1 MDGTQRM
8 IADRY
13 RLIHPIAEGG
23 FGRVWKAHDEVL
35 RADVVVKEVLLP
47 FAADPDEQARRLMY
61 AEREARNAAR
71 LRHHA
76 GIVPVYDVVTADG
89 RPWIVMELIDGS
101 SLEERLNTQGPL
113 SMTKTAEIADTLL
126 KALDAAH
133 GADVVHR
140 DVKPANVMLAADGR
154 ILLTDFGIATYQVD
168 TRLTTDGSVIGSL
181 EYIAPERLNGV
192 IGTPASDLFSLGVTL
207 YRTVEGV
214 SPFLRDSPT
223 ATLAAVLR
231 EDPPPLRRAGRLTA
245 LIQALL
251 AKDPDARPTVAE
263 ARALLRAPRTPKAS
277 IPKTS
282 TPKTSTPKKD
292 RPAQSRKKTPTVTP
306 PHPGEIF
313 EQSWTGGEDPRQFS
327 EYKGPRDEAFIG
339 YGFAAMW
346 LAVGLLQ
353 DWDDYPNLGEGGG
366 IGVCLVL
373 ALASVSF
380 LEFRERRRRRWLREW
395 LDSRVLRVDQEG
407 ITTRDSYGDQ
417 RIPWTRIAQLSVHR
431 TEGKAYEHSL
441 LALHL
446 QLHAP
451 KSADSPPL
459 LYHPAGWHRGV
470 DPVDP
475 GDGNWVPVCVLGP
488 LPEPRRVALKIA
500 VGAFPE
506 QPVKA
511 EWNW

>member
-1 MDGTQRM
+1 M

-13 RLIHPIAEGG
+13 RLVHPIAEGG

-47 FAADPDEQARRLMY
+47 LAADPDEQARRLMY

-101 SLEERLNTQGPL
+101 SLEERLNARGPL

-133 GADVVHR
+133 GANVVHR

-154 ILLTDFGIATYQVD
+154 VLLTDFGIATYQVD
-168 TRLTTDGSVIGSL
+168 TRLTADGSVIGSL

-223 ATLAAVLR
+223 ATLAAVVL

-263 ARALLRAPRTPKAS
+263 ARALLRAPRTPK
-277 IPKTS
+277 TG
-282 TPKTSTPKKD
+282 
-292 RPAQSRKKTPTVTP
+292 RPLQGPEKTPPNKPVAP
-306 PHPGEIF
+306 PRPGEVF
-313 EQSWTGGEDPRQFS
+313 EQSWTGEEDPRQFS
-327 EYKGPRDEAFIG
+327 EYKGPLDEACIG
-339 YGFAAMW
+339 YGFAALW
-346 LAVGLLQ
+346 IAVGLLQ
-353 DWDDYPNLGEGGG
+353 DWENHFLGEAGG
-366 IGVCLVL
+366 IGVCLGL
-373 ALASVSF
+373 ALASVA
-380 LEFRERRRRRWLREW
+380 LLDLRERLRKRRLRHW
-395 LDSRVLRVDQEG
+395 LDSRALRVDQEG
-407 ITTRDSYGDQ
+407 ITTSDSYGDQ
-417 RIPWTRIAQLSVHR
+417 QIPWTRIAQLSVHR
-431 TEGKAYEHSL
+431 TESKAYEHSL

-446 QLHAP
+446 RLHTP
-451 KSADSPPL
+451 KSEDAPPL

-475 GDGNWVPVCVLGP
+475 GQGNWVPVCVLGP
-488 LPEPRRVALKIA
+488 LPEHGRVALKIA

-506 QPVKA
+506 QPVKT

>member
-1 MDGTQRM
+1 MDEAQRM

-113 SMTKTAEIADTLL
+113 SMTKTAEIADILL

-133 GADVVHR
+133 SANVVHR

-154 ILLTDFGIATYQVD
+154 VLLTDFGIATYQVD

-223 ATLAAVLR
+223 ATLAAVVMD
-231 EDPPPLRRAGRLTA
+231 DPPPLRRAGRLTA
-245 LIQALL
+245 LIQTLL
-251 AKDPDARPTVAE
+251 AKDPNARPTVAE
-263 ARALLRAPRTPKAS
+263 ARALLRAPRTTSK
-277 IPKTS
+277 PKTHKPPES
-282 TPKTSTPKKD
+282 WE
-292 RPAQSRKKTPTVTP
+292 KTPPEEPVTEAALRAR
-306 PHPGEIF
+306 GF
-313 EQSWTGGEDPRQFS
+313 EQSWTGDEDPEEFS
-327 EYKGPRDEAFIG
+327 EYHESWVGWVIC
-339 YGFAAMW
+339 YGLGLFLLVVSATQSGGAASGIA
-346 LAVGLLQ
+346 LAVGLAVSGLPSFEKWRGRRDLRKNMKPRTLRIDQ
-353 DWDDYPNLGEGGG
+353 DGVTTSDDSGE
-366 IGVCLVL
+366 
-373 ALASVSF
+373 
-380 LEFRERRRRRWLREW
+380 
-395 LDSRVLRVDQEG
+395 Q
-407 ITTRDSYGDQ
+407 Y
-417 RIPWTRIAQLSVHR
+417 IPWTEIEQISVRH
-431 TEGKAYEHSL
+431 TESEVWGHSL
-441 LALHL
+441 LALHIRP
-446 QLHAP
+446 HMP
-451 KSADSPPL
+451 KLGDPPL
-459 LYHPAGWHRGV
+459 VLYRTAGQHMEG
-470 DPVDP
+470 DPTDP
-475 GDGNWVPVCVLGP
+475 NQRKGVPVCVLGP
-488 LPEPRRVALKIA
+488 MPGPRRIDLKNAVIA
-500 VGAFPE
+500 FTK
-506 QPVKA
+506 QPLET